1 MGGGAPLRVERVL
14 PRTFL
19 RCDRSAGLEPFQG
32 AVTLSGVPGVPD
44 VSISAFPALQRRG
57 RVATLS

>member
-1 MGGGAPLRVERVL
+1 MEGGAPLRAERVL

-32 AVTLSGVPGVPD
+32 AVTLPGVPD
-44 VSISAFPALQRRG
+44 VSISAFPALQQSG
-57 RVATLS
+57 RVAILS